1 MEKVNLG
8 FELKA
13 FAEIW
18 ELYFG
23 FQFYSISLR
32 KARETPMST
41 KSY

>member
-1 MEKVNLG
+1 MKKVNLG
-8 FELKA
+8 FGLKA

-23 FQFYSISLR
+23 FRFYSIGLR
-32 KARETPMST
+32 KARETPMSA